1 MFIGKRVIT
10 VILSIAI
17 FTGVFLTVEAK
28 KIKVLTIGNSF
39 AESVFVYL
47 PSIVKSVPSCE
58 LVIQRANIGGCSLEH
73 HWKQVKKSEENDK
86 YKPYYNKYT
95 LKELLKRDKWDIVTM
110 QQVSSK
116 SFKLETYE
124 PWFANLYNYVHKF
137 APQAEVVIQMTWSY
151 RPEHIAFGNWGVK
164 NPDDMFRKLYKNYIF
179 MAAKYNCRVIPTG
192 LAIHLARK
200 KQAMKFGSNLK
211 PDLSKYKYPER
222 PKSPAASFIK
232 GYRWKTNNAGNKELR
247 SDLIHLN
254 KRGQYLQA
262 CVWFSK
268 LFAKPASS
276 IKFVPEGMDLK
287 YADFLRKTA
296 QEAVDQSNDGFPI
309 KYEQ

>member
-1 MFIGKRVIT
+1 
-10 VILSIAI
+10 
-17 FTGVFLTVEAK
+17 
-28 KIKVLTIGNSF
+28 
-39 AESVFVYL
+39 
-47 PSIVKSVPSCE
+47 
-58 LVIQRANIGGCSLEH
+58 
-73 HWKQVKKSEENDK
+73 
-86 YKPYYNKYT
+86 
-95 LKELLKRDKWDIVTM
+95 
-110 QQVSSK
+110 
-116 SFKLETYE
+116 
-124 PWFANLYNYVHKF
+124 
-137 APQAEVVIQMTWSY
+137 
-151 RPEHIAFGNWGVK
+151 
-164 NPDDMFRKLYKNYIF
+164 